1 MGSLFSRDRGG
12 VGDGYTGTDSKV
24 NKANPCEGGGSSS
37 NHEDDGRHEDEG
49 HDDDGGGI
57 VNVEDYQSLKR
68 RMQEVEDC
76 LECSACF
83 MVPRKLPIPSCPSG
97 HLICGD
103 CRGKVEDKCPTCRQ
117 KLRKR
122 DVSSLAAAL
131 YDKVEH
137 RCKYIN
143 CKEKALLGQILVH
156 ENKCPERI
164 IKCPVGRYFFGEDR
178 CGKEV
183 KFKNFNEHCIAN
195 HQKNEM
201 IPIRI
206 LPSPSLPSY
215 AILSQSSGK
224 IVFLFV
230 RCEEFMLKMF
240 VMIAEDPEIIS
251 QYTAITSFSVRGQVC
266 NEKAKKLVL
275 TTEIFPIEDNF
286 NNIEDNFE
294 NGLQIE
300 IKTLQ
305 KSCGP
310 FPLLTEDRRDIDV
323 FSGLQ
328 IKVELTKNND

>member
-1 MGSLFSRDRGG
+1 MGSLFSRD
-12 VGDGYTGTDSKV
+12 
-24 NKANPCEGGGSSS
+24 
-37 NHEDDGRHEDEG
+37 
-49 HDDDGGGI
+49 DDDGGGI
-57 VNVEDYQSLKR
+57 VNVVMTEDYQNLKR

-76 LECSACF
+76 LECSVCF

-137 RCKYIN
+137 RCKYIP
-143 CKEKALLGQILVH
+143 CEEKALLGQLLVH

-230 RCEEFMLKMF
+230 RSEEFMLKTF

-251 QYTAITSFSVRGQVC
+251 QYTAITSFSGRGQVC
-266 NEKAKKLVL
+266 NEKANKLEL
-275 TTEIFPIEDNF
+275 KTEIFPIEDNF

-294 NGLQIE
+294 NGLQID
-300 IKTLQ
+300 IKTME
-305 KSCGP
+305 KSCGL

>member
-1 MGSLFSRDRGG
+1 MGSLFSRDRG
-12 VGDGYTGTDSKV
+12 
-24 NKANPCEGGGSSS
+24 E
-37 NHEDDGRHEDEG
+37 
-49 HDDDGGGI
+49 
-57 VNVEDYQSLKR
+57 VNVVMTEDYQSLKR

-76 LECSACF
+76 LECSACY

-137 RCKYIN
+137 RCKYIP
-143 CKEKALLGQILVH
+143 CEEKALLGQLLVH

-230 RCEEFMLKMF
+230 RSEEFMLKTF

-251 QYTAITSFSVRGQVC
+251 QYTAITSFSGRGQVC
-266 NEKAKKLVL
+266 NEKANKLERK
-275 TTEIFPIEDNF
+275 TEIFPIEDNF

-294 NGLQIE
+294 NGLQID
-300 IKTLQ
+300 IKTME
-305 KSCGP
+305 KSCGL

>member
-1 MGSLFSRDRGG
+1 MGSLFSRDL
-12 VGDGYTGTDSKV
+12 VMT
-24 NKANPCEGGGSSS
+24 
-37 NHEDDGRHEDEG
+37 
-49 HDDDGGGI
+49 
-57 VNVEDYQSLKR
+57 EDYQSLKR

-76 LECSACF
+76 LECSACY

-137 RCKYIN
+137 RCKYIP
-143 CKEKALLGQILVH
+143 CEEKALLGQLLVH

-230 RCEEFMLKMF
+230 RCEEFMLKTF

-266 NEKAKKLVL
+266 NEKANKLVL

-294 NGLQIE
+294 NGLQID

-305 KSCGP
+305 KSCAP
-310 FPLLTEDRRDIDV
+310 FSLLTEDRCYSRNV
-323 FSGLQ
+323 FFGVN

>member
-1 MGSLFSRDRGG
+1 MGSLFSRD
-12 VGDGYTGTDSKV
+12 
-24 NKANPCEGGGSSS
+24 
-37 NHEDDGRHEDEG
+37 
-49 HDDDGGGI
+49 DDDGGGI
-57 VNVEDYQSLKR
+57 VNVVMTEDYQNLKR

-137 RCKYIN
+137 RCKYIP
-143 CKEKALLGQILVH
+143 CEEKALLGQLLVH

-195 HQKNEM
+195 HEINPFFSFFEDVFSTY
-201 IPIRI
+201 
-206 LPSPSLPSY
+206 LPTY
-215 AILSQSSGK
+215 TNLSQSLGK

-230 RCEEFMLKMF
+230 RYEEFMLKMF

-266 NEKAKKLVL
+266 NEKANKLVL

-310 FPLLTEDRRDIDV
+310 FPLLTKDRRAIDV